1 MKKSILPVL
10 FTLFM
15 LFVGA
20 GVALADPGTSTSI
33 IDVSN
38 LKPDITMVGKLGAA
52 ICTGLLG
59 MWGVRKVIKLI
70 NRS

>member
-1 MKKSILPVL
+1 MKKSILFVL

-20 GVALADPGTSTSI
+20 GVALANLTSI

-38 LKPDITMVGKLGAA
+38 LKPDVSI
-52 ICTGLLG
+52 
-59 MWGVRKVIKLI
+59 
-70 NRS
+70 SS

>member
-20 GVALADPGTSTSI
+20 GVALANPSTSI

-38 LKPDITMVGKLGAA
+38 LKPDVSMVGTLGAA

-59 MWGVRKVIKLI
+59 IWGVRKVIKLI

>member
-20 GVALADPGTSTSI
+20 GVALADPGASTPI
-33 IDVSN
+33 INVSG
-38 LKPDITMVGKLGAA
+38 LKPDHQPQ
-52 ICTGLLG
+52 
-59 MWGVRKVIKLI
+59 LI
-70 NRS
+70 FGGEVFPAFLIL